1 MKSYTEKLHTE
12 LLAKLDELNR
22 NYDPLMLTDPR
33 LSIISSAIEQIKE
46 KLKTYQFKSDKDEIH
61 YFKSVLPKTLALYIY
76 YSDKIEWDRVL
87 KQRRPEWIYKLSDK
101 LFLQAET
108 FREEHK
114 IFYEYYRDE
123 RTDMDNLYFLRKSP
137 LNREVSYP
145 LLPIIDP
152 SSPPYHCKL
161 LAMIIAY
168 SRMENE
174 LKTLLAEVQGE
185 WGMKKKN
192 RVPCKW
198 TGKVIDLVEL
208 NYGLHGTGSI
218 NNGNASL
225 KDIKECLEE
234 AFDVDLGN
242 TSSYFQDIIRRKN
255 GSTTFLD
262 LMKAKLLQR
271 IDEFLN

>member
-1 MKSYTEKLHTE
+1 MKSYTEKLHNE
-12 LLAKLDELNR
+12 LLVKLDELDR

-33 LSIISSAIEQIKE
+33 LNIISSAIDQVKE
-46 KLKTYQFKSDKDEIH
+46 KLKTYQFKYEKDEIH

-76 YSDKIEWDRVL
+76 YSDKIEWDRTL
-87 KQRRPEWIYKLSDK
+87 RQGRTECITKLSDK

-114 IFYEYYRDE
+114 VIYEYHRDE
-123 RTDMDNLYFLRKSP
+123 RTDMDHLYFMRKSP
-137 LNREVSYP
+137 LNREVSYQ

-152 SSPPYHCKL
+152 SSPPLHCKL
-161 LAMIIAY
+161 LAMNIAY

-174 LKTLLAEVQGE
+174 LKILFAEIKGE
-185 WGMKKKN
+185 SGIKKKS

-208 NYGLHGTGSI
+208 NYGLHGAGSI

-271 IDEFLN
+271 IDDFLN

>member
-1 MKSYTEKLHTE
+1 MKSYTEKLHAE

-22 NYDPLMLTDPR
+22 NNDPLILTDPR

-46 KLKTYQFKSDKDEIH
+46 KLKTYQFKSDKDEIQF
-61 YFKSVLPKTLALYIY
+61 FKSVLPKTLALYIY

-87 KQRRPEWIYKLSDK
+87 KQRRPECIYKLSDK

-114 IFYEYYRDE
+114 IFYEYHRDE

-137 LNREVSYP
+137 LNREVSYS

-174 LKTLLAEVQGE
+174 LK
-185 WGMKKKN
+185 
-192 RVPCKW
+192 P
-198 TGKVIDLVEL
+198 
-208 NYGLHGTGSI
+208 
-218 NNGNASL
+218 
-225 KDIKECLEE
+225 
-234 AFDVDLGN
+234 F
-242 TSSYFQDIIRRKN
+242 
-255 GSTTFLD
+255 
-262 LMKAKLLQR
+262 
-271 IDEFLN
+271 

>member
-1 MKSYTEKLHTE
+1 MKSYTEKLHRE
-12 LLAKLDELNR
+12 LLGKLDELNR
-22 NYDPLMLTDPR
+22 NYDQLTLTDPR
-33 LSIISSAIEQIKE
+33 LSIISSVIDQIKE
-46 KLKTYQFKSDKDEIH
+46 KLKTYQFKSDKDEIQ

-87 KQRRPEWIYKLSDK
+87 RQRRPESIYKLSDK

-108 FREEHK
+108 FREEYK
-114 IFYEYYRDE
+114 VIYEYQRDE
-123 RTDMDNLYFLRKSP
+123 RTDMDNLYFIRKSP
-137 LNREVSYP
+137 LNRDVSYQ

-152 SSPPYHCKL
+152 ASPPLHSKL
-161 LAMIIAY
+161 LAMNIAY

-174 LKTLLAEVQGE
+174 LKILLAEIKEE
-185 WGMKKKN
+185 WGIKKKI
-192 RVPCKW
+192 RMPCKW

-208 NYGLHGTGSI
+208 KYGLHVTGSI

-262 LMKAKLLQR
+262 LMKAKLMQR